1 MEEEKKGSSLLQDAV
16 GASSLYGL
24 LEELDEFM
32 HKKFIWAVTPKDT
45 ASGAGNPW
53 PADCWKLMEVPQ
65 GCDAMCLLC
74 S

>member
-45 ASGAGNPW
+45 ASGAGNP
-53 PADCWKLMEVPQ
+53 
-65 GCDAMCLLC
+65 
-74 S
+74 